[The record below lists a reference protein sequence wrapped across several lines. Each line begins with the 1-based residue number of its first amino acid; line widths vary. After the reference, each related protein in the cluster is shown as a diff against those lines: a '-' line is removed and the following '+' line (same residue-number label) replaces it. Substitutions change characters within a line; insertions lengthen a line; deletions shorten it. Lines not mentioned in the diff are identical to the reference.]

1 MKGKMEKED
10 KKLNKGRRQK
20 CVCIFVLFILCQ

>member
-1 MKGKMEKED
+1 MKGKMEKD

-20 CVCIFVLFILCQ
+20 CVCILLLFILCQ